1 MLCRFFNPPG
11 KTSPDLGMFSLES
24 KEKHMPQLYI
34 RKPSGRYTV
43 AEPDCVLNAASDVID
58 KTFADGQQHVS
69 AKTIGNYI
77 KVRLARKKHEV
88 FYVLFFDNRHRI
100 IAEEELFQGTI
111 DSASVYPREVVIRVI
126 HHNATAVILAHNH
139 PSGDVLPS
147 EADIA
152 ITARLK
158 QALGLLDVNVLD
170 HFIVG
175 KTVYSFAEHGKL

>member
-1 MLCRFFNPPG
+1 
-11 KTSPDLGMFSLES
+11 
-24 KEKHMPQLYI
+24 MPQLYI
-34 RKPSGRYTV
+34 KQPSGRYRI
-43 AEPDCVLNAASDVID
+43 AAPDCVVKAASDVID
-58 KTFADGQQHVS
+58 MTFADGQQHTS
-69 AKTIGNYI
+69 AQTIGNYI
-77 KVRLARKKHEV
+77 KIRLARKKQEV
-88 FYVLFFDNRHRI
+88 FYALFFDGQHRI

-126 HHNATAVILAHNH
+126 HHNASAVILAHNH

-147 EADIA
+147 QADIA

>member
-1 MLCRFFNPPG
+1 M
-11 KTSPDLGMFSLES
+11 S
-24 KEKHMPQLYI
+24 QLYI
-34 RKPSGRYTV
+34 KKPSGRYTV
-43 AEPDCVLNAASDVID
+43 AEPDCVLKAASDVID

-88 FYVLFFDNRHRI
+88 FHVLFFDGQHRI
-100 IAEEELFQGTI
+100 IAEEELFQGSI
-111 DSASVYPREVVIRVI
+111 DSASVYPREVVTRVI
-126 HHNATAVILAHNH
+126 YHNAAAVILAHNH
-139 PSGDVLPS
+139 PSGDVVPS
-147 EADIA
+147 KADIA

-175 KTVYSFAEHGKL
+175 KDVYSFAENGQL